1 MGDASEPWNPNR
13 MKEHPV
19 LNLSANSLFFTYL
32 VIVVALCPLCAR
44 VANHF
49 SK

>member
-1 MGDASEPWNPNR
+1 MGDASEPWNPHR

-44 VANHF
+44 VADHF
-49 SK
+49 SR